1 MLNPVALEIYEYVAR
16 RIQDNYSPTVREICA
31 DLGIPSTSTVHRYLN
46 ILVEQGLLE
55 KDSGLNRS
63 LKLPVSGRSV
73 KVPVLGKVAA
83 GQPITAVENI
93 EGYVPFSGL
102 RGSSSDVFALRV
114 AGESMINAG
123 ILDGDTIIARKTSYA
138 ENGQMVV
145 ALVEDGATVK
155 TFYQEKGHYRLQPEN
170 DHMEPIICQEVLILG
185 RVIGLIRNYE

>member
-1 MLNPVALEIYEYVAR
+1 
-16 RIQDNYSPTVREICA
+16 
-31 DLGIPSTSTVHRYLN
+31 
-46 ILVEQGLLE
+46 
-55 KDSGLNRS
+55 
-63 LKLPVSGRSV
+63 
-73 KVPVLGKVAA
+73 
-83 GQPITAVENI
+83 
-93 EGYVPFSGL
+93 
-102 RGSSSDVFALRV
+102 
-114 AGESMINAG
+114 MINAG

>member
-1 MLNPVALEIYEYVAR
+1 M
-16 RIQDNYSPTVREICA
+16 
-31 DLGIPSTSTVHRYLN
+31 
-46 ILVEQGLLE
+46 E

-63 LKLPVSGRSV
+63 LKLPVSGHSV

-83 GQPITAVENI
+83 GQPISAVEI
-93 EGYVPFSGL
+93 IVFYVPFSGL